1 MKKYLNR
8 GLLYEWFN
16 ASKVPIVIGLITWG
30 FIAHGILRSN
40 LIESKVMIATVES
53 NNFMA
58 NSLSEYLVLAFIFLA
73 IYIFANGANKR
84 NTMMF
89 LCSGPYTKKQI
100 KINEIICLLITL
112 ILFTI
117 MFIYIAVTM
126 YVQNYEFISIVNGYI
141 QVIFIEIV
149 RLLLFGTIG
158 ILFMI
163 EIDLLFSNSI
173 IAYFGMIALL
183 VSTLFIFDKFII
195 IMRYLHLGSIID
207 NMRYEE
213 YNHANILFNGVPYY
227 SGDLGRMFKGSIF
240 LIVIIVI
247 MLLVFNIFEKKYKLE
262 ASSKIFSCKSNEN
275 MIITYISLGV
285 GSFMNLLIMEGF
297 FSNKLFKAAKIQT
310 YLSVESF
317 ELLATDL
324 IIIGVV
330 MFISYK
336 IIKKIVKAVG

>member
-1 MKKYLNR
+1 MKKYLNK

-16 ASKVPIVIGLITWG
+16 AGKVPIVIGLITWG
-30 FIAHGILRSN
+30 FIAHSILRSK
-40 LIESKVMIATVES
+40 LIECKVMIATVES

-58 NSLSEYLVLAFIFLA
+58 SSLSEYLVLAFIFLA
-73 IYIFANGANKR
+73 IYIFANGATKR

-100 KINEIICLLITL
+100 KVNELICLFITL

-126 YVQNYEFISIVNGYI
+126 YVQNYEFTSIVNGYI

-183 VSTLFIFDKFII
+183 LSTMVIFDKVII
-195 IMRYLHLGSIID
+195 IMRYLHLGSIFGNI
-207 NMRYEE
+207 RYEE
-213 YNHANILFNGVPYY
+213 YDHPNILFSGVPYY
-227 SGDLGRMFKGSIF
+227 SGDLGRILKGIIF
-240 LIVIIVI
+240 LIVAIVI
-247 MLLVFNIFEKKYKLE
+247 MLLIFNIFEKKYRLE

-297 FSNKLFKAAKIQT
+297 FSNKLFKAAKMQT

-330 MFISYK
+330 TFISYK